1 MKLSKNFEDKEFY
14 CPCKNCKKDKLPDDK
29 LVTLLQNLRD
39 KLNQPIY
46 ITKGGG
52 IRCRNYNKIIGGYVD
67 SPHLYG
73 KASDC
78 KAKNI
83 SLIDFAREARGIG
96 FPRVGLYKTFLHLD
110 IIEPYPSAS
119 WVRDVQG
126 KYHYFK
132 TLEDAIIFS
141 KEKL

>member
-73 KASDC
+73 KATDVQVENMDIVSL
-78 KAKNI
+78 AKQAK
-83 SLIDFAREARGIG
+83 DIG
-96 FPRVGLYKTFLHLD
+96 FSRVGLYPFSHFIHID
-110 IIEPYPSAS
+110 VIRPYPSAS
-119 WVRDVQG
+119 WVRDIQG

-141 KEKL
+141 EV

>member
-73 KASDC
+73 KATDIHVKDMDIVSL
-78 KAKNI
+78 AKQ
-83 SLIDFAREARGIG
+83 ARDIG
-96 FPRVGLYKTFLHLD
+96 FSRIGLYRTFIHLD

-126 KYHYFK
+126 RYFYFK
-132 TLEDAIIFS
+132 TLEDAIMYM

>member
-73 KASDC
+73 KATDC

-96 FPRVGLYKTFLHLD
+96 FPRVGLYRTFIHLD

-126 KYHYFK
+126 RYFYFK

-141 KEKL
+141 EV